1 MFAAGSQDE
10 EVATAAMSLKQQS
23 GQLDGSVFRKIRT
36 LIFFFFLLDLFTFII
51 KGQCTVQT

>member
-23 GQLDGSVFRKIRT
+23 GQLDGSVFRKTRT
-36 LIFFFFLLDLFTFII
+36 LLDLFIFII
-51 KGQCTVQT
+51 KGKCTVQT